1 MYDQFF
7 DPSTLFDINLGTL
20 ALVTLLC
27 LLMDRTRT
35 LDRIVVGG
43 VTGVLLVNYL
53 LWRATSTLPDF
64 KPQLASLWP
73 YLFFA
78 FELMTVAYTL
88 FSIVVLTRSS
98 DHSARADRAEET
110 FRRRGGMPA
119 VDIFICT
126 YNEGLDVLEKTI
138 VAALAVDYPNFTVWV
153 LDDTRRDWLKTFC
166 ESVGARYLTRPDN
179 THAKAG
185 NLNNGLHATA
195 ALTNAPYIL
204 VLDADFAP
212 QREILRR
219 TVGLFDAPDIGVV
232 QTPQFYYNADPI
244 QYNLRSTECWVDEQR
259 VFFDVFQPA
268 RDAWGS
274 AFCVGTSFV
283 VRRDLLERIGGF
295 PTGTVTEDIHL
306 TYRLMQ
312 HGYRTR
318 WLNER
323 LSVGL
328 SAEGL
333 PEYITQR
340 SRWCLGTIQV
350 ALLPDGPLR
359 GPGFSWMER
368 LHYVH
373 GMLHW
378 FSRPFILMML
388 VAPLLYWYLG
398 IASICTSPAQFLAY
412 GTPALLGFWFYSSW
426 ISGSRTLPVFTEVTQ
441 IVAALTVSA
450 TLASAAVKPFGRPF
464 KVTNKGLDRSKV
476 VVHTKLAGFFV
487 SLIVLSGLGLVR
499 TWIDNPGA
507 PGFVFNAIWT
517 AVALVLYLTSLLV
530 CVELPRPRKE
540 ERFPFEA
547 SARLK
552 IGAREFAAHTRDLSC
567 SGAGMTCAH
576 LGELPDDAH
585 GHVQIGRLGWM
596 PCRVARRAGNPRDGD
611 FVGVEFQH
619 SDATRHALI
628 RLLFSETPSNV
639 AGRARRRLALARL
652 LQRALVG

>member
-1 MYDQFF
+1 MYEHFF
-7 DPSTLFDINLGTL
+7 DTSTLFRINLGTL
-20 ALVTLLC
+20 AIVTVLC
-27 LLMDRTRT
+27 LVSDRRRT
-35 LDRIVVGG
+35 SDRIAVGS
-43 VTGVLLVNYL
+43 VTAFLLVNYL
-53 LWRATSTLPDF
+53 LWRGSSTLPEF
-64 KPQLASLWP
+64 KPELASVWP
-73 YLFFA
+73 YCFFA
-78 FELMTVAYTL
+78 FELLTVMYTL

-98 DHSARADRAEET
+98 DHSERADRGEAVL
-110 FRRRGGMPA
+110 RRSAVVPA
-119 VDIFICT
+119 VDIFIAT

-153 LDDTRRDWLKTFC
+153 LDDTRRDWLRAFC
-166 ESVGARYLTRPDN
+166 EEVGARYLTRPDN

-185 NLNNGLHATA
+185 NLNNGLRTTA

-212 QREILRR
+212 QRNILMR
-219 TVGLFDAPDIGVV
+219 TIGLFDAPDIGVV

-268 RDAWGS
+268 KDAWGA

-283 VRRDLLERIGGF
+283 VRRDLLDLIGGF

-306 TYRLMQ
+306 TYRLLPR
-312 HGYRTR
+312 GYKTR

-350 ALLPDGPLR
+350 ALLPDGPFR
-359 GPGFSWMER
+359 GKGFAFMHR
-368 LHYVH
+368 LHYLH

-398 IASICTSPAQFLAY
+398 IASINTSPAEFLAY
-412 GTPALLGFWFYSSW
+412 GTPALLAFWFYSSW
-426 ISGSRTLPVFTEVTQ
+426 ISGSRTLPIFTEVTQ

-450 TLASAAVKPFGRPF
+450 TLASALLRPFGRPF

-476 VVHTKLAGFFV
+476 VVHAKLAGFFG
-487 SLIVLSGLGLVR
+487 SLIALSSLGLVR
-499 TWIDNPGA
+499 SLLENPGA
-507 PGFVFNAIWT
+507 PGFTFNVVWT
-517 AVALVLYLTSLLV
+517 AIALALYLVSLLV
-530 CVELPRPRKE
+530 CIELPRPRKE
-540 ERFPFEA
+540 ERFPFDA
-547 SARLK
+547 TARLNVN
-552 IGAREFAAHTRDLSC
+552 GVEFLGNTHDLSC
-567 SGAGMTCAH
+567 SGVGMTLRRAH
-576 LGELPDDAH
+576 DIPDGAE
-585 GHVQIGRLGWM
+585 GWIKVE
-596 PCRVARRAGNPRDGD
+596 PVDWVACRVVRHQGD
-611 FVGVEFQH
+611 FIGVEFNH
-619 SDATRHALI
+619 IKATRHALI
-628 RLLFSETPSNV
+628 RVLFSDTPLNQAST
-639 AGRARRRLALARL
+639 ARRRMALARL
-652 LQRALVG
+652 LQRAFLG